1 MSLIVICEGGGKT
14 TLMQKYPH
22 FFLDIDDFIWSY
34 NTNYHDQ
41 LRNAI
46 AVEDMNAISN
56 IYKTIMVNSRQYL
69 QTQGKII
76 LGHDPIY
83 SEWIGVELLV
93 QMKPSIRLH
102 ELNIA
107 TRTPEL
113 KRIALQNWMDL
124 DNAIIYDDWESFNT
138 LIFKNIHTLNLR
150 ICRQLT
156 DVSALGNV
164 HTLNLSYCD
173 NITDVSALGNVHT
186 LNLTNCKKITD
197 VSALGKVHNLDLRH
211 CENITDVSA
220 LGNVYNLSLRGCE
233 NISDVSALGNVHTL
247 KLDHCDKITDV
258 SALKNVHTLSLP
270 YYLNKFRNN

>member
-41 LRNAI
+41 LREAI

-56 IYKTIMVNSRQYL
+56 IHKTIMVNSRKYL
-69 QTQGKII
+69 QTKII

-107 TRTPEL
+107 TRTSEL

-124 DNAIIYDDWESFNT
+124 DNAIIYDDWENFNT

-164 HTLNLSYCD
+164 HTLNLSACD
-173 NITDVSALGNVHT
+173 
-186 LNLTNCKKITD
+186 
-197 VSALGKVHNLDLRH
+197 
-211 CENITDVSA
+211 
-220 LGNVYNLSLRGCE
+220 
-233 NISDVSALGNVHTL
+233 NISDVSALGNVNTL
-247 KLDHCDKITDV
+247 KLSECDKITDV
-258 SALKNVHTLSLP
+258 SALEKVNNLYICMCDNIKDVTVLDNVHDLSLP
-270 YYLNKFRNN
+270 LKHMNFMQKRREFKSSMIYKKFISFLSYTVIDNKQ

>member
-1 MSLIVICEGGGKT
+1 MALIVICGGGGKT
-14 TLMQKYPH
+14 TLMQKYPD

-41 LRNAI
+41 LRVAI

-150 ICRQLT
+150 VCKQL
-156 DVSALGNV
+156 
-164 HTLNLSYCD
+164 
-173 NITDVSALGNVHT
+173 TDVSALGNVHT
-186 LNLTNCKKITD
+186 LNLTNCNK
-197 VSALGKVHNLDLRH
+197 
-211 CENITDVSA
+211 ITDVSA
-220 LGNVYNLSLRGCE
+220 LGNV
-233 NISDVSALGNVHTL
+233 H
-247 KLDHCDKITDV
+247 
-258 SALKNVHTLSLP
+258 
-270 YYLNKFRNN
+270 

>member
-1 MSLIVICEGGGKT
+1 
-14 TLMQKYPH
+14 MQKYPD

-41 LRNAI
+41 LREAI

-56 IYKTIMVNSRQYL
+56 IHKTIMVNSRKYL
-69 QTQGKII
+69 QTKII

-150 ICRQLT
+150 ICKKLT

-164 HTLNLSYCD
+164 HTLNLSYCE

-186 LNLTNCKKITD
+186 
-197 VSALGKVHNLDLRH
+197 
-211 CENITDVSA
+211 
-220 LGNVYNLSLRGCE
+220 LSLRGCE

>member
-1 MSLIVICEGGGKT
+1 MSLIVICGGGGKT

-138 LIFKNIHTLNLR
+138 LIFKN
-150 ICRQLT
+150 
-156 DVSALGNV
+156 
-164 HTLNLSYCD
+164 
-173 NITDVSALGNVHT
+173 
-186 LNLTNCKKITD
+186 
-197 VSALGKVHNLDLRH
+197 VHNLDLRH

-247 KLDHCDKITDV
+247 KLEHCDKITDV
-258 SALKNVHTLSLP
+258 SALRNVHTLSLP
-270 YYLNKFRNN
+270 YHLDNYVKNN

>member
-1 MSLIVICEGGGKT
+1 MSLIVICGGGGKT
-14 TLMQKYPH
+14 TLMQKYPD

-41 LRNAI
+41 LRDAI

-69 QTQGKII
+69 QTQSKII

-138 LIFKNIHTLNLR
+138 LIFKNIHTLNLQ
-150 ICRQLT
+150 ICKQLT

-164 HTLNLSYCD
+164 HTLNLSYCE

-186 LNLTNCKKITD
+186 LNLHNCKKITD
-197 VSALGKVHNLDLRH
+197 VSALGNVDALNLWN
-211 CENITDVSA
+211 CNKIT
-220 LGNVYNLSLRGCE
+220 
-233 NISDVSALGNVHTL
+233 DVSALGNVHTL
-247 KLDHCDKITDV
+247 H
-258 SALKNVHTLSLP
+258 
-270 YYLNKFRNN
+270 R